1 MEYGYLIDD
10 SGEPTVWN
18 PITPLTFDSV
28 GKYKFNFNLDVSI
41 IGSGQH
47 DLYVW
52 LRTLEG
58 EKKFCKTDF
67 VSEPIPA
74 DPYGILTIKK
84 SMIDGDKKKVWVE
97 ANVFD
102 DGVGVKEL
110 SLEDT
115 AYPDN
120 LVNINIIQNKRY
132 LKIFEYDALDN
143 SVRNYK
149 LILVDAIGT
158 YNATPITTSV
168 DLSSVF

>member
-1 MEYGYLIDD
+1 
-10 SGEPTVWN
+10 
-18 PITPLTFDSV
+18 LTFDSV

-97 ANVFD
+97 ANIFD
-102 DGVGVKEL
+102 AGVGVSAISFVE
-110 SLEDT
+110 SINPASFES
-115 AYPDN
+115 
-120 LVNINIIQNKRY
+120 INIIQNKRITK
-132 LKIFEYDALDN
+132 LFEYDASAN
-143 SVRNYK
+143 TTNTFN
-149 LILVDAIGT
+149 LIIEDAVGRT
-158 YNATPITTSV
+158 SALITTSI
-168 DLSSVF
+168 DLSGVY